1 MPKRQS
7 ISKMPTALITGING
21 QDGSYLAELLLDRG
35 YRVVGLMRSD
45 AAARQQRIDH
55 LHHSIELVH
64 GSLLD
69 ERGLRQIIEK
79 YRPNEFYNLAARA
92 SSSQLFAD
100 PVLTGDFNG
109 LAIARMLEAIRT
121 VDATIR
127 FCQASSSEMFGQAAQ
142 SPQNEAT
149 PFRPRNPYGVAKL
162 FAHGMVGTYRDNFG
176 LFACSSI
183 LFNHESP
190 RRGPEF
196 VTRKITMAVARIK
209 AGLADSLPLG
219 NLEATRDW
227 GYAGD
232 YVHAMWR
239 MLQAQSP
246 GDYVVAT
253 GESHSVR
260 EFCEIAFARVGL
272 DYRTHVQVDARAQRA
287 PESVRLVGDATKART
302 ALGWRPT
309 LSFEG
314 LVHMMV
320 DADMEVLNQQVA

>member
-1 MPKRQS
+1 
-7 ISKMPTALITGING
+7 MPTALITGING

-45 AAARQQRIDH
+45 ATARQQRIDH
-55 LHHSIELVH
+55 LQHSIELVH

-109 LAIARMLEAIRT
+109 LAIARMLEAIRN

-127 FCQASSSEMFGQAAQ
+127 FCQASSSEMFGEASQ

-162 FAHGMVGTYRDNFG
+162 FAHGMVGTYRENFG
-176 LFACSSI
+176 LFACSGI

-196 VTRKITMAVARIK
+196 VTRKITMAVARIN
-209 AGLADSLPLG
+209 AGLADSLQLG

-227 GYAGD
+227 GYAAD

-246 GDYVVAT
+246 DDYVVAT

-260 EFCEIAFARVGL
+260 EFCDIAFARVGL

-309 LSFEG
+309 LSFER

-320 DADMEVLNQQVA
+320 DADMEVLNQQVAYPRTTQRT

>member
-1 MPKRQS
+1 
-7 ISKMPTALITGING
+7 MPTALITGING

-45 AAARQQRIDH
+45 ATARQQRIDH
-55 LHHSIELVH
+55 LQHSIELVH

-109 LAIARMLEAIRT
+109 LAIARMLEAIRN

-127 FCQASSSEMFGQAAQ
+127 FCQASSSEMFGEASQ

-162 FAHGMVGTYRDNFG
+162 FAHGMVGTYRENFG
-176 LFACSSI
+176 LFACSGI

-196 VTRKITMAVARIK
+196 VTRKITMAVARIN
-209 AGLADSLPLG
+209 AGLADSLQLG
-219 NLEATRDW
+219 NLQATRDW
-227 GYAGD
+227 GYAAD

-246 GDYVVAT
+246 DDYVVAT

-260 EFCEIAFARVGL
+260 EFCDIAFARVGL
-272 DYRTHVQVDARAQRA
+272 DYRRHVQVDPRAQR
-287 PESVRLVGDATKART
+287 PLESVPLVGDATKAGT
-302 ALGWRPT
+302 VLGWRPT
-309 LSFEG
+309 LSFER

-320 DADMEVLNQQVA
+320 DADMEVLNQQVAYPRTTQRT